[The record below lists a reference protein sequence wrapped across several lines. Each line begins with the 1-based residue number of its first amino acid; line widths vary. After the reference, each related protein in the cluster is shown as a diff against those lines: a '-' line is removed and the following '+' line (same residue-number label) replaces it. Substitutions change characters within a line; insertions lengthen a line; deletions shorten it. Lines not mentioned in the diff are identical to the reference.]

1 MRAAFRNTIA
11 AAVAAAIA
19 VSGANVAH
27 AQQEVELAPVLTNT
41 AALEDSD
48 KDGLPDIW
56 EEEGV
61 VLADGTEIPLPDW
74 GADPNRPDLFLQLN
88 WMASEYDTL
97 QCDTR
102 AARQCAEANR
112 TNYAPSKQGL
122 DDLVDLFANHGIS
135 LHIDAGAH
143 YTNIANYSDAHG
155 GETIEYRDVY
165 FDPSRHEGLQLIDTI
180 NEMGDRA
187 NIFRPGVLG
196 DRVRA
201 GSNVTGLS
209 LVGDNSFYVANPGGM
224 ANAEQMRNTILHEFG
239 HTLGL
244 RHWGAAKHVKA
255 IAEGSPMQAGYRS
268 VMNYNHQFDYFN
280 YSEQG
285 YFADTPAGK
294 VFVPADWD
302 SLEMANTR
310 IGAYAESIGAR
321 VAIADKAE
329 VEEIEQP
336 EEIVEIEKP
345 EAVEV
350 ANDPEMVE
358 LVPAEEIADEPAE
371 AVEEA
376 EEVEAQPGLV
386 PEAQAE
392 DREEEAK
399 VEAKVQVKAEA
410 KAKQVEKAEA
420 EAPKQADN
428 QVNIAAIV
436 GGVVAALAALGIGA
450 GIMAML

>member
-19 VSGANVAH
+19 VSGVGVAH
-27 AQQEVELAPVLTNT
+27 AADEIELAPVLTNT
-41 AALEDSD
+41 ATLVDSD
-48 KDGLPDIW
+48 GDGLPDIW

-97 QCDTR
+97 GCDAS
-102 AARQCAEANR
+102 AARECANANR
-112 TNYAPSKQGL
+112 TSYAPSKQGL
-122 DDLVDLFANHGIS
+122 DDLVDLFADHGIS
-135 LHIDAGAH
+135 LHIDAGEY
-143 YTNIANYSDAHG
+143 YTNIANYTERFG

-165 FDPSRHEGLQLIDTI
+165 FDPSRHEAFQLIDTI
-180 NEMGDRA
+180 NELGDRA

-196 DRVRA
+196 DRLRA
-201 GSNVTGLS
+201 GSNATGLS
-209 LVGDNSFYVANPGGM
+209 LVGDNSFYVANPGGH
-224 ANAEQMRNTILHEFG
+224 ANDKQVRNTILHEFG

-244 RHWGAAKHVKA
+244 RHWGGAKYVED

-280 YSEQG
+280 YSENG

-294 VFVPADWD
+294 VFIPADWD
-302 SLEMANTR
+302 VLELANPR

-321 VAIADKAE
+321 ADIAE
-329 VEEIEQP
+329 VEVEEVEQP
-336 EEIVEIEKP
+336 EEIIEIEQP

-350 ANDPEMVE
+350 AEEHPMVA
-358 LVPAEEIADEPAE
+358 LEP
-371 AVEEA
+371 A
-376 EEVEAQPGLV
+376 EEVETQPGEV
-386 PEAQAE
+386 PAE
-392 DREEEAK
+392 QPKAEPKA
-399 VEAKVQVKAEA
+399 EAKVQAKVEDAKEEVKPA
-410 KAKQVEKAEA
+410 KA
-420 EAPKQADN
+420 EAPKQAEA
-428 QVNIAAIV
+428 QINIAAII

-450 GIMAML
+450 AFLAMR